1 MSAPTVP
8 DICDRFA
15 LGYCRQVAR
24 NLVKDGI
31 YARHDLAD
39 LVQELLVALLESR
52 DTYDS
57 AKARWTYFVKTV
69 VDRKAVSLR
78 RTQSAESRG
87 NALMIASLNVLVV
100 DGEGQRVEL
109 AQQVCQQERGLRRG
123 IEHADSQT
131 QLERSL
137 NVADI
142 VSQLDEELATICR
155 LLAEKSVAEVAR
167 ELNIPRTTLISRLAK
182 VRERFVAAGFDET
195 L

>member
-1 MSAPTVP
+1 M
-8 DICDRFA
+8 
-15 LGYCRQVAR
+15 GYCRKVAR
-24 NLVKDGI
+24 KLVKDGV
-31 YARHDLAD
+31 YTRDDLED
-39 LVQELLVALLESR
+39 LIQDLLLALLESR
-52 DTYDS
+52 DAYDP

-69 VDRKAVSLR
+69 VDRKAISLR
-78 RTQSAESRG
+78 RAQSTESRG
-87 NALMIASLNVLVV
+87 STLVVASLNVLVV
-100 DGEGQRVEL
+100 DGEGKRVEL
-109 AQQVCQQERGLRRG
+109 AQQVCQEERGLRRG
-123 IEHADSQT
+123 IEHSDGQS

-167 ELNIPRTTLISRLAK
+167 ELKIPRTTLISRLAK